1 MSAQAREL
9 LRQIIDRLQ
18 DEDVALKLTH
28 GEGVAY
34 YAMLDDTLHHHHREH
49 ESAESAEP
57 GDDSWDRLL
66 VDAQFLPIFEP
77 DIVPLSKTPLHEGE
91 IDG

>member
-9 LRQIIDRLQ
+9 LRQITDRLQ

-34 YAMLDDTLHHHHREH
+34 YAMLDDTLHHHREH

-57 GDDSWDRLL
+57 GDESWDRLL
-66 VDAQFLPIFEP
+66 VDAQFLPMFEP
-77 DIVPLSKTPLHEGE
+77 DIVPLSETPLQEVVNR
-91 IDG
+91 